1 MCEGISMETAQIG
14 SSEGHL
20 ALQGVVQCCSYG
32 FAFILCV
39 CMFLLKE

>member
-1 MCEGISMETAQIG
+1 MCKEISMATVQIG

-32 FAFILCV
+32 FAFISCV